1 MHISKES
8 YLRRRTRLKRDL
20 GSGLLL
26 FLGNAEVGMNY
37 ADNTYKFR
45 QDSTF
50 LYFFGMDN
58 PDLAAIIDID
68 EDREIV
74 FGNELTIDDIVWTGT
89 MPTLHERAAAYGIT
103 DTRPMNELKAYL
115 DRAHAKGQPIH
126 FLPPYRGDHQVW
138 LWELLGVEPA
148 AQASRSSVLVI
159 KAIVAQRNHKDMEEI
174 RLIEESVDLSTE
186 MHLAAYR
193 TVRPGIHE
201 SQVAAAVEEVA
212 CRHGNA
218 LAFPT
223 IATVQG
229 QVLHNHGFIHEL
241 KEGDIFLLDAG
252 AETKSHYAGDLS
264 SSMPVGERFTER
276 QKTIYE
282 IHLAS
287 FQAAVD
293 TLKVGVPFRDAHIA
307 AATKICEG
315 MKGLGLM
322 KGDPAEAARIGAY
335 ALFFPCGLGHMVGLD
350 VHNMENLGEQYV
362 GYLEGEQKS
371 TQFGFKSLRLARPL
385 EPGFVFTVE
394 PGIYFIPELMDKWQ
408 AEHQFT
414 DFICYDKLQPWRDF
428 TGLRNELNYAVLPD
442 GSVKLLGSIKKP
454 MTIEEVYEA
463 KSGPPRP
470 LPVREGVE
478 SCETCEVFIIIFRF
492 YIR

>member
-1 MHISKES
+1 MHIGKDT
-8 YLRRRTRLKRDL
+8 YIRRRARLKKDL

-26 FLGNAEVGMNY
+26 FLGNDEVGMNY
-37 ADNTYKFR
+37 ADNTYRFR

-50 LYFFGMDN
+50 LYFFGLDYSG
-58 PDLAAIIDID
+58 LAAIIDID
-68 EDREIV
+68 NDAEIV

-89 MPTLHERAAAYGIT
+89 QPTLKEKSETVGVAKT
-103 DTRPMNELKAYL
+103 LPMIELGSYISKA
-115 DRAHAKGQPIH
+115 RTKGQTVH
-126 FLPPYRGDHQVW
+126 FLPPYRGDHKVW

-148 AQASRSSVLVI
+148 AQTAKASVPFI
-159 KAIVAQRNHKDMEEI
+159 KAIVAQRNYKDEEEI

-193 TVRPGIHE
+193 TVRPDIHE

-229 QVLHNHGFIHEL
+229 QVLHNHGFIHQL
-241 KEGDIFLLDAG
+241 REGDIFLLDAG

-264 SSMPVGERFTER
+264 SSMPVGEKFTER
-276 QKTIYE
+276 QEIVYN

-287 FQAAVD
+287 FRAAVD
-293 TLKVGVPFRDAHIA
+293 TLKLGVPFRDAHIA
-307 AATKICEG
+307 AATKIAEG
-315 MKGLGLM
+315 MKDLGLM
-322 KGDPAEAARIGAY
+322 KGDPAEAAEAGAY

-362 GYLEGEQKS
+362 GYADGQVKS

-385 EPGFVFTVE
+385 EKGFVFTIE
-394 PGIYFIPELMDKWQ
+394 PGIYFIPELMDKWR
-408 AEHQFT
+408 AEHQFM
-414 DFICYDKLQPWRDF
+414 DFINYDKLDAWRNF
-428 TGLRNELNYAVLPD
+428 TGLRNELNYVMTDTGAR
-442 GSVKLLGSIKKP
+442 LLGTVKKP
-454 MTIEEVYEA
+454 MTLEEVYEA
-463 KSGPPRP
+463 KNS
-470 LPVREGVE
+470 
-478 SCETCEVFIIIFRF
+478 
-492 YIR
+492 

>member
-1 MHISKES
+1 MKISKET
-8 YLRRRTRLKRDL
+8 YIRRRAKLKRDL

-26 FLGNAEVGMNY
+26 FLGNDEVGMNY
-37 ADNTYKFR
+37 ADNTYRFR

-50 LYFFGMDN
+50 LYFFGLDYAG
-58 PDLAAIIDID
+58 LAAVIDVD
-68 EDREIV
+68 NDAEIV

-89 MPTLHERAAAYGIT
+89 QPTLKEKAETVGISRT
-103 DTRPMNELKAYL
+103 LPMGELKNCIDKA
-115 DRAHAKGQPIH
+115 RAKGQPIH
-126 FLPPYRGDHQVW
+126 FLPPYRGDHRVW
-138 LWELLGVEPA
+138 LWELLGVEPKA
-148 AQASRSSVLVI
+148 QTAQASVPLI
-159 KAIVAQRNHKDMEEI
+159 KAIVSQRNYKDDEEI

-229 QVLHNHGFIHEL
+229 QVLHNHGFIHDL

-264 SSMPVGERFTER
+264 SSMPVGERFTAR
-276 QKTIYE
+276 QEAVYE

-287 FQAAVD
+287 FRAAVD
-293 TLKVGVPFRDAHIA
+293 KLQLGVPFRDAHIA
-307 AATKICEG
+307 AATKIAEG
-315 MKGLGLM
+315 MKQLGLM
-322 KGDPAEAARIGAY
+322 KGDPAEAAETGAY

-362 GYLEGEQKS
+362 GYAEGQVKS
-371 TQFGFKSLRLARPL
+371 KQFGFKSLRLARPL
-385 EPGFVFTVE
+385 EKGFVFTVE
-394 PGIYFIPELMDKWQ
+394 PGIYFIPELMDKWR
-408 AEHQFT
+408 AEHQFE
-414 DFICYDKLQPWRDF
+414 DFICYDRLEAWRDF
-428 TGLRNELNYAVLPD
+428 TGLRNELNYVMTDRGAR
-442 GSVKLLGSIKKP
+442 LLGTIKKP
-454 MTIEEVYEA
+454 MTLKEVYEA
-463 KSGPPRP
+463 KNC
-470 LPVREGVE
+470 L
-478 SCETCEVFIIIFRF
+478 
-492 YIR
+492 

>member
-1 MHISKES
+1 MHIRLES
-8 YLRRRTRLKRDL
+8 YQRRRARLKKDL
-20 GSGLLL
+20 GTGLLL
-26 FLGNAEVGMNY
+26 FLGNGEVGMNY
-37 ADNTYKFR
+37 ADNTYRFR

-50 LYFFGMDN
+50 LYFFGIDDPN
-58 PDLAAIIDID
+58 LAALIDID

-89 MPTLHERAAAYGIT
+89 MPTLHERAAAFGIA
-103 DTRPMNELKAYL
+103 DTRPMSELKKYIDQA
-115 DRAHAKGQPIH
+115 RSKGQPIH

-148 AQASRSSVLVI
+148 AQPSRASVPFI
-159 KAIVAQRNHKDMEEI
+159 KAIVAQRNYKDLEEI
-174 RLIEESVDLSTE
+174 RLIEQSVDLSTE

-193 TVRPGIHE
+193 TVRPGVHE

-229 QVLHNHGFIHEL
+229 QVLHNHGFIHQL

-293 TLKVGVPFRDAHIA
+293 TLAVGVPFRDAHIA

-315 MKGLGLM
+315 MKSLGLM

-362 GYLEGEQKS
+362 GYLDGEEKS
-371 TQFGFKSLRLARPL
+371 KQFGFKSLRLSRPL

-428 TGLRNELNYAVLPD
+428 TGLRNELNYAVFPD
-442 GSVKLLGSIKKP
+442 GSVRLLGHIKKP
-454 MTIEEVYEA
+454 MTVEEVYAA
-463 KSGPPRP
+463 KGA
-470 LPVREGVE
+470 
-478 SCETCEVFIIIFRF
+478 
-492 YIR
+492 